1 MAEQE
6 KEVGRLIMPPTAE
19 DAIALYEAISGKK
32 LTQQERREIEEGFEA
47 MFAAKEAVQAR
58 KH

>member
-19 DAIALYEAISGKK
+19 DAIALYEAISGKR
-32 LTQQERREIEEGFEA
+32 LTQQERREIEESFEA
-47 MFAAKEAVQAR
+47 MFAAKEADQAR